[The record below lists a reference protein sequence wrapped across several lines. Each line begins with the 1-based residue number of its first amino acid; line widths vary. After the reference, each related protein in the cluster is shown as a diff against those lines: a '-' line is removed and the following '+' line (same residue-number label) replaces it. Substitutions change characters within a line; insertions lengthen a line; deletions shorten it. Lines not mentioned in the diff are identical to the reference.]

1 MLRVANDEQEDEMEE
16 NLGAVGDIT
25 AQLKHMALDM
35 GEELDRQNEQ
45 IGRMSN
51 KAEANRDRIQ
61 NADQQAGNILK

>member
-51 KAEANRDRIQ
+51 KSEANRDRIQ